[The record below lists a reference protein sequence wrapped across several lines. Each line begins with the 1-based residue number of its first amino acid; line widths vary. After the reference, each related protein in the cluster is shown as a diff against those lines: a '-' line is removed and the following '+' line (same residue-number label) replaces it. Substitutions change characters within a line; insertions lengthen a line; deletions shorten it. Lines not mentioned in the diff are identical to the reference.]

1 MASIQ
6 EIWAHV
12 EDTAASMGL
21 RPAYPPV
28 VLDLEQS
35 AMSLVRFKTRRGRKP
50 VLEAHVQRAIDT
62 PLLPD
67 SIFEPAAV
75 RTEGLPE
82 RLQQLFETSGT
93 RPGRISLVLPDNL
106 AKISLLHLP
115 ERPAGPRELRELV
128 QAKMRR
134 AVPFRLEDVAISYQ
148 IVPGEGKEVGVLVV
162 LVHRAVIERLE
173 AALESVGAR
182 PGLVD
187 LATPNLFNVCRTQI
201 DQLGSAGGDV
211 ALLNCAGRYF
221 SLVITRRGRV
231 IFYRCKTFA
240 PSADGS
246 GGPNGSLVR
255 EVGHSISY
263 YREKLGGEGLA
274 GLLLRATSVPVER
287 VVQQLSGLE
296 CGTVRTLELG
306 DSIDLGAGVRLDAEA
321 AQRLAPAIGAAIAR
335 GA

>member
-1 MASIQ
+1 MASLQ
-6 EIWAHV
+6 EIWDRV
-12 EDTAASMGL
+12 EASASAAGL

-35 AMSLVRFKTRRGRKP
+35 ALSLVRFKKRRGRKP
-50 VLEAHVQRAIDT
+50 LLEAHVERAVDT

-67 SIFEPAAV
+67 SIFEPAGV
-75 RTEGLPE
+75 KTEGLSE
-82 RLQQLFETSGT
+82 QLQELFEISGT

-115 ERPAGPRELRELV
+115 EKPAGPRELRELV
-128 QAKMRR
+128 HSKMRR

-148 IVPGEGKEVGVLVV
+148 IVPGDGREVSVLVV

-173 AALESVGAR
+173 AALERVGAR

-187 LATPNLFNVCRTQI
+187 LATPNLLNVCRPQI

-255 EVGHSISY
+255 EVGHSFSY
-263 YREKLGGEGLA
+263 YREKLGGEGISA
-274 GLLLRATSVPVER
+274 VLLRATSVSTDTVME
-287 VVQQLSGLE
+287 QLSGLD
-296 CGTVRTLELG
+296 CGTIRALDLG
-306 DSIDLGAGVRLDAEA
+306 DSIELGEGVRLDAAA
-321 AQRLAPAIGAAIAR
+321 AQRLAPSFGAAIAR